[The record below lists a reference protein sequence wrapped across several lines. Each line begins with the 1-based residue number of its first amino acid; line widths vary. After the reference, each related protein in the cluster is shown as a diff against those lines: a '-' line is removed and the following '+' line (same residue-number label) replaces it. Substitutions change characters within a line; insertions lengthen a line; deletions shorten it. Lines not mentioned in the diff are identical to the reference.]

1 MRKEDRRKFKRLKAY
16 HLAKY
21 RPLSGVKEEA
31 AAVSVSLKDI
41 GAGGVR
47 LDTEETLPVSS
58 LIELSINFPN
68 IPSPI
73 TAIARVVWV
82 KKRDK
87 GRFYEVG
94 AQFVEIEEPVR
105 KLIEEHLKLVDDKLS
120 DNKKKG
126 NIFQLLFRRG

>member
-47 LDTEETLPVSS
+47 LDTEEYLPVSS